1 MLCIY
6 LYCQYFDEHSKD
18 FWRLYISKKEEEKI
32 VVLFIMQIICKCVE
46 IPKYDLE
53 LFHTYLKKKKT
64 YILFCL
70 TVFPTFLQKK
80 ELTMMMLY
88 WVKKKK
94 VPILVPTLNY
104 TNSL

>member
-1 MLCIY
+1 
-6 LYCQYFDEHSKD
+6 
-18 FWRLYISKKEEEKI
+18 
-32 VVLFIMQIICKCVE
+32 MQIICKCVE

-80 ELTMMMLY
+80 GTNNDDVVLSQEKEGANSCSNFELY
-88 WVKKKK
+88 
-94 VPILVPTLNY
+94 
-104 TNSL
+104 